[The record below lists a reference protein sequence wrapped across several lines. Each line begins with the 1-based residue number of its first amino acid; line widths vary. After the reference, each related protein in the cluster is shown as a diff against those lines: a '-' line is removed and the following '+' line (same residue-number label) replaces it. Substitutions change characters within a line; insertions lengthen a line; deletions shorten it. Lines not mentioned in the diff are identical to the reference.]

1 MRNHICLIILYTFTC
16 ILYSCS
22 IEKEYNSFN
31 IIYCKELHSGLQ
43 YCNSCKTIEYG
54 EKKYAIEMCVYY
66 VKNKL
71 QHVDVYK
78 CDGIISYTGSEVKSD
93 KKLANYIGVPFV
105 RNIIIDKDKLIDGN
119 KISPYEAKGD
129 SMIVNQAENIV
140 IYVRQ

>member
-1 MRNHICLIILYTFTC
+1 
-16 ILYSCS
+16 
-22 IEKEYNSFN
+22 
-31 IIYCKELHSGLQ
+31 
-43 YCNSCKTIEYG
+43 
-54 EKKYAIEMCVYY
+54 MCVYY